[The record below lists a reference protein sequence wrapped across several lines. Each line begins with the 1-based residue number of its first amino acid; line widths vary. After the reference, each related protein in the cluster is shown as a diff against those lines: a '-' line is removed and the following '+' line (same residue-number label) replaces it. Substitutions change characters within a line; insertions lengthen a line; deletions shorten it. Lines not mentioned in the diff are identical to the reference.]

1 MTKTLTERVTVI
13 ETEFS
18 IISKDIQGDLKS
30 LKGDVGAIALEM
42 PELLRKVNEHHGFVK
57 DLKKEGCPRPKNNPI
72 EDNGERGR
80 RKLDQKKYKFLLW
93 TAIIGAAGTILFL
106 IGKLGSML
114 ITFGEILEQ
123 LPK

>member
-1 MTKTLTERVTVI
+1 MKTHEGRISSLETVYTEIVTPMR
-13 ETEFS
+13 E
-18 IISKDIQGDLKS
+18 
-30 LKGDVGAIALEM
+30 DVREIKTNVQKMSLEM

-57 DLKKEGCPRPKNNPI
+57 ELKNEGCPRPKNNPI
-72 EDNGERGR
+72 KDNGERGK
-80 RKLDQKKYKFLLW
+80 RKFDQKKYKYMLW
-93 TAIIGAAGTILFL
+93 TAIVTASGLILFL